1 MPFRCTADAPHR
13 KADRCPACALAARV
27 AVLFTVLPQPMS
39 DRKTRQHSAC
49 ALAARVAIR
58 FHCADSADTPSENRT
73 ASSPCPSSKN
83 LSAVLCAVSAYGPP
97 QNQIVP
103 GLCLGSERH
112 STAILCRFSPGA
124 WPVFSLPGI
133 AIHQQSVIYGIFY
146 TELRFSRAGC
156 WSIWA

>member
-1 MPFRCTADAPHR
+1 MFSIQDLCLIGAGSDRPVDILAGTGANWAIPGSSLPAHR
-13 KADRCPACALAARV
+13 KQQTQCCFAVLIPPMARRIKEGSPDCALV
-27 AVLFTVLPQPMS
+27 VGSIV
-39 DRKTRQHSAC
+39 
-49 ALAARVAIR
+49 
-58 FHCADSADTPSENRT
+58 RT
-73 ASSPCPSSKN
+73 
-83 LSAVLCAVSAYGPP
+83 LCAASAYGPP

-112 STAILCRFSPGA
+112 STALLRRFSPGA

>member
-73 ASSPCPSSKN
+73 VPSPYPSSKN
-83 LSAVLCAVSAYGPP
+83 LSTVLCADSAYGPP

-103 GLCLGSERH
+103 GLCPRQRAAQYSF
-112 STAILCRFSPGA
+112 TAPLFPGV
-124 WPVFSLPGI
+124 WPVFCLPGT

-146 TELRFSRAGC
+146 TGLRFSRAGC